1 MEPASTRT
9 APPGRFASLP
19 LRYPEFRALGLATTL
34 AGTAYVGETVVL
46 GWWLLERTDSP
57 FIVSLGVALR
67 ALPNFLFGIPGGA
80 LADRVDR
87 RLLLRLAGAAMAVN
101 AGVLGLLALA
111 GQLAVWQLL
120 PLTFVSGGLRSLAQT
135 ARQAYAFDI
144 VGKDEVVGGM
154 AFMSLG
160 QRAGSIGGAFGAG
173 LILGGWGAGEAY
185 LAIAAC
191 HLLSVTAIM
200 LAKTRGRA
208 APVGRP
214 AVWAGVQEFVA
225 EVARNRNLAL
235 LVLLTAMAE
244 VLGFSHQAVLPSLA
258 RDRLHAGAGGLGLLN
273 GFLAVGGLIGVL
285 LLTFR
290 GDVRSKGLVYLVVV
304 LLFGVAVALLGT
316 GNSLTVALIGVMF
329 VGGLAALTDLLA
341 QGLLQSVVANDLR
354 GRAMGSWVLA
364 TGLGPIGRLQ
374 LGAIAGLFSV
384 TAALMANGLVLV
396 AVALASLLTA
406 RGIRRL

>member
-1 MEPASTRT
+1 MV
-9 APPGRFASLP
+9 APDTLRPRSRFGSLP
-19 LRYPEFRALGLATTL
+19 LRYPEFRALWLATTL
-34 AGTAYVGETVVL
+34 AGTAYIGETVVL

-87 RLLLRLAGAAMAVN
+87 RLLLRLAGAALAVD
-101 AGVLGLLALA
+101 AGLLGLLALT

-144 VGKDEVVGGM
+144 VGPGEVVGGM

-173 LILGGWGAGEAY
+173 LILGTWGAGEAY
-185 LAIAAC
+185 LAVGAC
-191 HLLSVTAIM
+191 HLLSVIAIM
-200 LAKTRGRA
+200 LAKVKGRA

-214 AVWAGVQEFVA
+214 PVWAGVQEFVT
-225 EVARNRNLAL
+225 EVGRNRNLAL
-235 LVLLTAMAE
+235 LVLLTATAE

-258 RDRLHAGAGGLGLLN
+258 RDRLHAGAAGLGLLN
-273 GFLAVGGLIGVL
+273 GFAAVGGLISVF

-290 GDVRSKGLVYLVVV
+290 GELRSKGFVYLVVV
-304 LLFGVAVALLGT
+304 LLFGIAVALLGI
-316 GNSLTVALIGVMF
+316 GNSLAPALIGIMF
-329 VGGLAALTDLLA
+329 VGSLASLTDLLA

-364 TGLGPIGRLQ
+364 TGLGPVGHLQIG
-374 LGAIAGLFSV
+374 
-384 TAALMANGLVLV
+384 
-396 AVALASLLTA
+396 ALASLLGEIGRA
-406 RGIRRL
+406 HV